1 MEEIA
6 LDMMGKSPAG
16 GAEYKRALVLTL
28 AAPVFWSFG
37 GIGIRLVDADPWVI
51 AFWRAPFMC
60 LTILAFIFWRERS
73 GTLQAFKAIGIS
85 GLLASVFLGAGIPL
99 YVLSITRT
107 TVANTVVLL
116 ATAPF
121 FSAILGWLV
130 LKERVRMRTWLAI
143 LLAMTGVFIM
153 VLDSVGR
160 GRLLGDLLGLG
171 CAVTLAG
178 HIVTVRVGHKVS
190 MIPAVCLAAFI
201 CATATGLMVDI
212 LQISIR
218 DIGILAFLGTFQL
231 GLGFCLFVTGS
242 RHLPTAHSGI
252 ITLLEAV
259 LGPLWVWIFLGEQ
272 PSQGGLIGG
281 IIVVTSL
288 VTHTI
293 VASRHM
299 TRPHSS

>member
-51 AFWRAPFMC
+51 AVPYDSGVYF
-60 LTILAFIFWRERS
+60 LA
-73 GTLQAFKAIGIS
+73 GTLGDTSSVQGHRHFR
-85 GLLASVFLGAGIPL
+85 LAGKRVPRGRHP
-99 YVLSITRT
+99 
-107 TVANTVVLL
+107 VVLL

-178 HIVTVRVGHKVS
+178 HIVTVRLGHRVS

-201 CATATGLMVDI
+201 CAAATGLMVDI

-242 RHLPTAHSGI
+242 RHLPSAHSGI

-272 PSQGGLIGG
+272 PSQGGFIGG

-293 VASRHM
+293 VASCHM